1 MAGALSHKQ
10 AAFVREFT
18 KDRNGKQAAIRAG
31 YSRNGAEVTG
41 HRLLTNPNVRRKI
54 DAFEAELSDRARV
67 SVDRVVE
74 EYRRIAFSDIRE
86 VVSVGAGKI
95 VVSDTAS
102 LTPDAAAAI
111 SEISE
116 PRAASTKDGLR
127 IRFHSKA
134 AALDGL
140 AKHLGMFVKRIAF
153 NFDALSDAELLQLH
167 SLSQKLSPGTAD
179 GAPPGR
185 SASDAR

>member
-86 VVSVGAGKI
+86 VVSIRAGKI
-95 VVSDTAS
+95 VVSDTTS

-116 PRAASTKDGLR
+116 TKDGLR

>member
-1 MAGALSHKQ
+1 M
-10 AAFVREFT
+10 
-18 KDRNGKQAAIRAG
+18 
-31 YSRNGAEVTG
+31 
-41 HRLLTNPNVRRKI
+41 
-54 DAFEAELSDRARV
+54 
-67 SVDRVVE
+67 VE

-86 VVSVGAGKI
+86 VVSIRAGKI
-95 VVSDTAS
+95 VVSDTTS

-116 PRAASTKDGLR
+116 TKDGLR

>member
-116 PRAASTKDGLR
+116 TKDGLR